1 MKRAVLFAVILF
13 VAPAAHAAFTSGK
26 QLSQGCGKRDMAGEF
41 FCMAYIS
48 GVLDSNAQCGPY
60 TFSLREAIGI
70 VASWLAADPARQNLP
85 GSELLYH
92 PSASDFPARAA
103 KASAEVRPLLS

>member
-13 VAPAAHAAFTSGK
+13 VAPVAHADFTSGK
-26 QLSQGCGKRDMAGEF
+26 QLAQGCGKRDMAGEF

-48 GVLDSNAQCGPY
+48 GILDSNSQCGPY
-60 TFSLREAIGI
+60 TFNLREAMGM

-85 GSELLYH
+85 GPEVVMSSIRER
-92 PSASDFPARAA
+92 FPCKSR
-103 KASAEVRPLLS
+103 